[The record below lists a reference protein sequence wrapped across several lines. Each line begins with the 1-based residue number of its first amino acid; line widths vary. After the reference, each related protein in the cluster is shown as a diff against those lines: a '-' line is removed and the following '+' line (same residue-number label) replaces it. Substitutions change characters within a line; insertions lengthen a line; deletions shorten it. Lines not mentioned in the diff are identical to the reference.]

1 MKHQNRRCFKCWTIC
16 LLALLIACLP
26 KVRTSGNSSSMP
38 PESDKMALPIDRSEW
53 SWVDRQGRIRT
64 YQQTQDKIRVIMNE
78 HGIQGLSITLKQGR
92 VRMTEN
98 PDVFNFDL
106 GFQDLGSK
114 HPINAMTVFRADR
127 LGQAVVAYLV
137 MRLVTDEQLDL
148 DRPLSKY
155 LSKAAV
161 ENSGYKELAR
171 DRRYSHLT
179 ARRILSHQSG
189 LADSR
194 PDHPERKPIF
204 IASPGKDFL
213 YSDEGF
219 SFLQFVLEQKFGKSL
234 DELTQIYV
242 FGPLEMKRT
251 NFSRP
256 THSNGQVM
264 ASPDT
269 SSSRDRSDSA
279 SPWIFTTTASDFTK
293 FMWTVRL
300 ENPYL
305 SHEAFMSYVVYPTVS
320 IHSRSI
326 LDTALSEGNPA
337 LPKKLAWCL
346 GWGTYQIPRVIL
358 GACSFI
364 GQKNQGMESYATIF
378 ESQHSTALTIFVIP
392 SSSKSAL
399 PLILR
404 ELLGDMDNPLPW
416 LGF

>member
-1 MKHQNRRCFKCWTIC
+1 MKHQSRWCHKCWTIC

-26 KVRTSGNSSSMP
+26 KVRTSGNSSSMT
-38 PESDKMALPIDRSEW
+38 PENEKIALPIDRSEW
-53 SWVDRQGRIRT
+53 SWVDRQGRIRA

-92 VRMTEN
+92 IWTEN

-106 GFQDLGSK
+106 GFEDLGSK
-114 HPINAMTVFRADR
+114 DPINAMTVFRADR

-155 LSKAAV
+155 VSKSAV
-161 ENSGYKELAR
+161 ENSRYKELAR

-204 IASPGKDFL
+204 IASPGRGFL
-213 YSDEGF
+213 YSDEGY

-234 DELTQIYV
+234 DELMQIYV

-256 THSNGQVM
+256 TDFDGQVM
-264 ASPDT
+264 ASTDT
-269 SSSRDRSDSA
+269 SSSRDRSDST
-279 SPWIFTTTASDFTK
+279 SHWIFKTTASDFTK

-300 ENPYL
+300 ENPNL
-305 SHEAFMSYVVYPTVS
+305 SHEAFMSHVVYPTVS

>member
-1 MKHQNRRCFKCWTIC
+1 MHQSRCCHKCWTIC

-26 KVRTSGNSSSMP
+26 KVRTSRNSSSMT
-38 PESDKMALPIDRSEW
+38 PESEITALPVDRSEW

-64 YQQTQDKIRVIMNE
+64 YQQTQDRIRAIMSE

-92 VRMTEN
+92 DWTKN

-106 GFQDLGSK
+106 GFEDLGIK
-114 HPINAMTVFRADR
+114 NPINAMTVFRADR

-137 MRLVTDEQLDL
+137 MRLATDEQFDL

-155 LSKAAV
+155 VSKSAV
-161 ENSGYKELAR
+161 ENSRYKELAR
-171 DRRYSHLT
+171 DRRYSRLT
-179 ARRILSHQSG
+179 ARRILSHRSG
-189 LADSR
+189 LADSL
-194 PDHPERKPIF
+194 PGHPEREPIF
-204 IASPGKDFL
+204 IASPGRGFL
-213 YSDEGF
+213 YSDEGY

-234 DELTQIYV
+234 DELMQIFV

-256 THSNGQVM
+256 THSDAQVM
-264 ASPDT
+264 ASTDI
-269 SSSRDRSDSA
+269 SSSRDRSDST
-279 SPWIFTTTASDFTK
+279 SPWIFKTTASDFTK

-305 SHEAFMSYVVYPTVS
+305 SHEAFMSHVVYPTVS

-326 LDTALSEGNPA
+326 LDTAFSEGNPA

-378 ESQHSTALTIFVIP
+378 ESQHSTALTIFIIP

>member
-1 MKHQNRRCFKCWTIC
+1 MKHQGRWCHKCWIIC

-26 KVRTSGNSSSMP
+26 KVRTSGNSSSMT
-38 PESDKMALPIDRSEW
+38 PESEKIALHIDRSEW

-64 YQQTQDKIRVIMNE
+64 YQQTQDRIRAIMSE

-92 VRMTEN
+92 DWTEN

-106 GFQDLGSK
+106 GFEDLGSK
-114 HPINAMTVFRADR
+114 NPINAMTVFRADR

-137 MRLVTDEQLDL
+137 MRLVTDEQFDL

-155 LSKAAV
+155 VSKSVV
-161 ENSGYKELAR
+161 ENSRYKELAR

-179 ARRILSHQSG
+179 ARRILSHRSG
-189 LADSR
+189 LANSL
-194 PDHPERKPIF
+194 PGHPERKPIF
-204 IASPGKDFL
+204 IASPGRGFF
-213 YSDEGF
+213 YSDEGY
-219 SFLQFVLEQKFGKSL
+219 SFLQFVLEQMFGKSL

-242 FGPLEMKRT
+242 FGPLGMKRT

-256 THSNGQVM
+256 THLNDQVM

-269 SSSRDRSDSA
+269 SSSRARSDST

-293 FMWTVRL
+293 FMWTVRI

-305 SHEAFMSYVVYPTVS
+305 SHEAFMSHVVYPTVS

-326 LDTALSEGNPA
+326 LDTALSEGNSA

-364 GQKNQGMESYATIF
+364 GQKNQGTESYATIF
-378 ESQHSTALTIFVIP
+378 ESQHSTALTIFVIS

-399 PLILR
+399 PLVFR